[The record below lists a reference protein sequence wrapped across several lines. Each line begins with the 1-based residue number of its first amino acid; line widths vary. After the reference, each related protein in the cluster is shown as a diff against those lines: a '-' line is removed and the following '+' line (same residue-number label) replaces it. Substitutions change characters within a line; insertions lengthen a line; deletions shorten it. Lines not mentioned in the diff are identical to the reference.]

1 MNSCKKIKGELE
13 SRILRGHQQ
22 QKYAEQI
29 AYIEQ
34 SAFSDSWSLK
44 SIEDTLEQ
52 KHYWNL
58 GVWKDGKLL
67 GYLFF
72 SHVLDEGEI
81 VRIAVDASFRRQ
93 GAATMLFQELK
104 KFCIENQ
111 ISKIMLDVRFGNIPA
126 ISFYKAMSFEEDG
139 IRKNFYTNP
148 VEDAILMS
156 CRIGE

>member
-13 SRILRGHQQ
+13 SRILRRHQQ
-22 QKYAEQI
+22 PEYAKQI

-34 SAFSDSWSLK
+34 SAFSDPWSLK
-44 SIEDTLEQ
+44 SIEDTLRQ
-52 KHYWNL
+52 NHYLNL
-58 GVWKDGKLL
+58 GVWKEGKLL

-81 VRIAVDASFRRQ
+81 VRIAVDVSLRRQ
-93 GAATMLFQELK
+93 GAATMLFQELE

-111 ISKIMLDVRFGNIPA
+111 ISKIMLDVRAGNIPA
-126 ISFYKAMSFEEDG
+126 VSFYKAMAFEEDG

-148 VEDAILMS
+148 LEDAILMS
-156 CRIGE
+156 RKIG